1 MRQKEKKDVL
11 IALMNNKEDFKIAH
25 EESWYRI
32 PVQSAPRIVR
42 DKKLKYIA
50 FYQTK
55 IFGENAFKIEWHGEV
70 KNISVVKRKKLFP
83 NLEHDP
89 KAENDYYKI
98 EFDELQKLPSPIIS
112 RRHRR
117 VPFITTTFKQFKS
130 GKELNDVFKESAI
143 EEKLWE
149 EMKSKGINAERQYMI
164 VKDENMFYLDFAI
177 FTKERNI
184 DVECDSDKYHTKK
197 EDIKR
202 DKQRNNI
209 LESLGWAVLR
219 YTADDIENNLDK
231 CILVV
236 KETVGRYGG
245 LQDASDK
252 SKYRDLDE
260 DNGNQLLLFD

>member
-1 MRQKEKKDVL
+1 MKQKEKKDVL
-11 IALMNNKEDFKIAH
+11 IALINNKEDFRIAH
-25 EESWYRI
+25 EERWYRI
-32 PVQSAPRIVR
+32 PVQSAPLIVR

-55 IFGENAFKIEWHGEV
+55 IFGENAFKIEWYGKV
-70 KNISVVKRKKLFP
+70 KNISVVKRKVLFP
-83 NLEHDP
+83 NLMDDP
-89 KAENDYYKI
+89 KAENEYYKI
-98 EFDELQKLPSPIIS
+98 EFNKLIKLPSPIIS

-117 VPFITTTFKQFKS
+117 VLSITTTFKRFES
-130 GKELNDVFKESAI
+130 AKELNDVFKESAI

-177 FTKERNI
+177 LTKERNI
-184 DVECDSDKYHTKK
+184 DVECDSDKYHTMIR
-197 EDIKR
+197 DVKR

-219 YTADDIENNLDK
+219 YTADDIENNLGK
-231 CILVV
+231 CILLV
-236 KETVGRYGG
+236 KETVSRYGG